1 QHWKQTGLN
10 LTARRE
16 RGVVSF
22 VASMLHHQ
30 K

>member
-1 QHWKQTGLN
+1 MNLMQHWKQTGLN

-22 VASMLHHQ
+22 V
-30 K
+30 

>member
-1 QHWKQTGLN
+1 WKQTGLN

-22 VASMLHHQ
+22 VASMLHH
-30 K
+30 

>member
-1 QHWKQTGLN
+1 MNLMQHWKQTGLN

-22 VASMLHHQ
+22 
-30 K
+30 